1 MYHWIP
7 ITDRDDYA
15 NLTLLSAKI
24 PNSGSA
30 FDLGTV
36 AERLKEGLSDV
47 VKGMLV
53 EFSYV
58 DKDYRSTYYHFYA
71 KKGLRYKQDCLR
83 IHFFDGDVSFDLASL
98 SLTHGKGMLAEHYL
112 GFVTVRPTY
121 QYTLG
126 RSVLAPRIRSG
137 ADGKVIVS
145 KHKAHVLGY
154 DLEVSGFPWME
165 QHSDISVCA
174 HAACWA
180 ILRHYSERYRKYRE
194 LLTHDVTRLAHTHD
208 PGGLRPSRGLQLM
221 HAESVFS
228 AAGNFPVVNF
238 INPAAPSD
246 ERRSFLGQMFAYL
259 ESGFPLFLG
268 IAGEH
273 AVAAIGYKWK
283 PELQVEAAGI
293 KCAWDMV
300 EALVVVDDNHIPYN
314 SLAYSASDRQR
325 YGINDIHAFIA
336 PLPEKIFYPADAVDA
351 MSGALP
357 NMLVWM
363 NFPEIGDRVV
373 RYFITTVAALRRH
386 IRTHITE
393 FHEQLANVLMQL
405 PMAQFVWV
413 IEYASH
419 GDWNAG
425 RVSVTAIVDATA
437 SLHDTNVLWAIY
449 GHGQALFFDRVSG
462 DDPWRLLWTPVAGS
476 SYGRIE
482 TNLRPV
488 QAI

>member
-1 MYHWIP
+1 MYQWIT
-7 ITDRDDYA
+7 IRNRDDYA
-15 NLTLLSAKI
+15 RISDIAGQLEGSGVAYDLS
-24 PNSGSA
+24 
-30 FDLGTV
+30 TV
-36 AERLKEGLSDV
+36 GERLKVGLSDLV
-47 VKGMLV
+47 RGMLV
-53 EFSYV
+53 EYAYV

-71 KKGLRYKQDCLR
+71 KKGLRYKPDCLR
-83 IHFFDGDVSFDLASL
+83 IHLFDEHVSFEADTL
-98 SLTHGKGMLAEHYL
+98 SLTHAGGQLTEHYL
-112 GFVTVRPTY
+112 GFLTVRPTF
-121 QYTLG
+121 QFTLG
-126 RSVLAPRIRSG
+126 RSVLAPRAREG

-145 KHKAHVLGY
+145 KHKAHLLGY
-154 DLEVSGFPWME
+154 DLEVKGFPWME

-238 INPAAPSD
+238 INPSAPAED
-246 ERRSFLGQMFAYL
+246 KRQFLGQMFAYL

-283 PELQVEAAGI
+283 PESQTESAGI

-300 EALVVVDDNHIPYN
+300 EALVVADDNHLPYDLL
-314 SLAYSASDRQR
+314 SYSVGGHHHYS
-325 YGINDIHAFIA
+325 ISDIHAFIA

-357 NMLVWM
+357 NVLEDI
-363 NFPEIGDRVV
+363 NFPAVGDRIV

-386 IRTHITE
+386 IRDHRTE
-393 FHEQLANVLMQL
+393 FENQLANVLMQL

-413 IEYASH
+413 IEYATYD
-419 GDWNAG
+419 DWNAK
-425 RVSVTAIVDATA
+425 RVAVTAIVDATA

-449 GHGQALFFDRVSG
+449 GHGKALFFDRVG
-462 DDPWRLLWTPVAGS
+462 GGDPWQLTWAPEAGAS
-476 SYGRIE
+476 FGRIE
-482 TNLRPV
+482 TNL
-488 QAI
+488 QAIQAL